1 MARFFEGDE
10 ESFDYMFY
18 GEQDRRMESFI
29 SDRLE
34 RASSGL
40 QRASS
45 EFLDRARGMYDR
57 FYNSDAVRYA
67 RAAARVVESV
77 WISDEVRRLTSLK
90 ALQTAKPR
98 MQRWLMAEPTYR
110 KLFNEGKAAGYGE
123 SYENLDPG
131 KLGEEHYDYR
141 RVMSG
146 MMIDGEGDEDWVATT
161 YDEDLYDE
169 NDRLSVD
176 EQVDITESWHLMAH
190 YAKLGKNDPGSRFDD
205 EL

>member
-1 MARFFEGDE
+1 MARFIEGDD

-18 GEQDRRMESFI
+18 GEQDRGLQSYFSE
-29 SDRLE
+29 RLE

-40 QRASS
+40 QRAGS
-45 EFLDRARGMYDR
+45 EFLERARNMHER

-67 RAAARVVESV
+67 RAAARIVESV
-77 WISDEVRRLTSLK
+77 WTSDEVRRIVDLK
-90 ALQTAKPR
+90 GLQTAKPR

-110 KLFNEGKAAGYGE
+110 KLYNEGRAAGYGE
-123 SYENLDPG
+123 SYEDIDPG

-146 MMIDGEGDEDWVATT
+146 MVVELDGDCDWESTT
-161 YDEDLYDE
+161 YDEDLHDE
-169 NDRLSVD
+169 NDRLMVD